1 MPGHLRTWH
10 NNLKKPTP
18 LRSIDIGWEGDMN
31 KSSGV
36 ERRMSTVGS
45 CAHAS
50 QTLHDGVHTHTHT
63 HACSL
68 AVASR
73 KWTKHST
80 TPGQAGQTSVK
91 TWVRVA
97 LHLQHCSCYRK
108 NNSCSRMCSTVA
120 KQAVQLSRFI
130 SLLPHS
136 LIYSHKCTL
145 HAVGE
150 LSVSQR
156 RQAARPLV
164 SDG

>member
-18 LRSIDIGWEGDMN
+18 LRSIDG
-31 KSSGV
+31 
-36 ERRMSTVGS
+36 RRALSAACHLS
-45 CAHAS
+45 AAAHM
-50 QTLHDGVHTHTHT
+50 QVRHFMTVHTHTHP
-63 HACSL
+63 CSL

-80 TPGQAGQTSVK
+80 MPGQAGQTSVK

-108 NNSCSRMCSTVA
+108 NNSCSRMCSTVPR
-120 KQAVQLSRFI
+120 QAVQLSRFI